1 MGGYKQ
7 VESQGRVKA
16 GETGATAER
25 KESSEKGDLP
35 KESDVSVQSC
45 LESL

>member
-1 MGGYKQ
+1 M
-7 VESQGRVKA
+7 KA
-16 GETGATAER
+16 RETGVTTER

-35 KESDVSVQSC
+35 KESNVSVQSC